1 MTKENVKEM
10 KEVVLT
16 EREQEVIKWLARSA
30 YESIKADFWDDEK
43 DKYFGSY
50 MSVVT
55 MLYQREKTDAMFFI
69 CILLDQGYNEDLAQL
84 VTKVCSPEDGSMDLF
99 MDEFN
104 QYIIYDMFYEDE
116 DDEYDDDY
124 DYDDED
130 EPELYDVN
138 FDPELD
144 EDPFAVI
151 RVSVDKEKCP
161 QFESKMKTI
170 LQTLGITLPAF
181 RKKESE
187 EDE

>member
-1 MTKENVKEM
+1 MTKEKEM

-16 EREQEVIKWLARSA
+16 EREQEVIKWMARNA
-30 YESIKADFWDDEK
+30 YETIKADFWEDGK
-43 DKYFGSY
+43 QKYFGSY

-84 VTKVCSPEDGSMDLF
+84 VTKVCNPEDGSVDFF
-99 MDEFN
+99 MNEFN
-104 QYIIYDMFYEDE
+104 QYVIYDMFYEE
-116 DDEYDDDY
+116 DD
-124 DYDDED
+124 DDED
-130 EPELYDVN
+130 EFDDEAFDEEEPELYDVN

-151 RVSVDKEKCP
+151 RVEVDKEKCP
-161 QFESKMKTI
+161 EFESKMREI
-170 LQTLGITLPAF
+170 LQVLGIKLPVF
-181 RKKESE
+181 RKKERE